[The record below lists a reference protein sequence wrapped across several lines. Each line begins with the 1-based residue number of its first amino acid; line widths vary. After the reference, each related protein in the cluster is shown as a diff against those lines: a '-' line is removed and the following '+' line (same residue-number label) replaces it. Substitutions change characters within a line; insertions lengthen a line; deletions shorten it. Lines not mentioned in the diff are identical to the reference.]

1 MLRRPPRSTRTDTLF
16 PYTTL
21 FRSAQAPALP
31 PGGAGGGPA
40 VRRGAPGV
48 DAGAGAVLHGPGAG
62 RSDRAQRLALAAHHP
77 ARYLQQRDEDHLLR
91 RPGGERR
98 VEIETTPPH
107 PPASPAPPSRSEAHT
122 SELQSLMRIS
132 YAVFCL

>member
-1 MLRRPPRSTRTDTLF
+1 MIRRPPRSTRTDILF

-21 FRSAQAPALP
+21 FRS
-31 PGGAGGGPA
+31 
-40 VRRGAPGV
+40 PGV

-77 ARYLQQRDEDHLLR
+77 ARYLQQRDDDHLLR

-107 PPASPAPPSRSEAHT
+107 PPASRAPPSPARGEGKLDRKS
-122 SELQSLMRIS
+122 
-132 YAVFCL
+132 AVTGKGGPVRVDIGGRRVIKKKKKTA